1 MYLRISQA
9 NMQVF
14 PTFPEAEWANIKP
27 IRSRSHARWARSIT
41 TLVPI
46 WHLGTWL
53 QCGRGLAVGWKGVA
67 SWVVLWDALWLKE
80 KGHQG
85 APLICAIWEG
95 DFFFCRGSIN
105 FEEFPDYIHKRS
117 GNTVDGKNRAP
128 LRMPENVL
136 ILG

>member
-95 DFFFCRGSIN
+95 DFFFAGVQSILRN
-105 FEEFPDYIHKRS
+105 FQIIYIREVVIRLMEK
-117 GNTVDGKNRAP
+117 TVHH
-128 LRMPENVL
+128 
-136 ILG
+136 LGCPKTS